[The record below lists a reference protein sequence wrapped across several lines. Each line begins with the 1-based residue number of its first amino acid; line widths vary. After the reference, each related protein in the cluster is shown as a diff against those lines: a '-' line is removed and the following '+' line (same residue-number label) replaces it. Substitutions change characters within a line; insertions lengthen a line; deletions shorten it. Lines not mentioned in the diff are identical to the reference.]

1 MLHLGTH
8 HMPLSEET
16 LSRLGTEVPLPKID
30 RALKDLWAGDEAKT
44 RASLINFVIY
54 SEAPE
59 SLILNLDL
67 LSKITADHS
76 CRALLLTC
84 LSAQQPQR
92 ARAWVNA
99 LCRPYQGKQVVCSEQ
114 ISFLLEGGDA
124 AQVQNVVFGHVDSDL
139 PLFIWWQGALTSNFE
154 ERLYSRIHTLIL
166 DSSAWAEPQKEL
178 ASLMKAR
185 ACGNFDVRDLSWTR
199 SHFLRTALASSFQD
213 VKAREHLPKIE
224 AIEITHAQGQRCAA
238 LLLAGWISQRLGAEL
253 DETAPDIAFRK
264 ADGTP
269 LTLTLT
275 ETETAC
281 ALSSLRLVAPCFEL
295 TIHREGTSG
304 FVRSNA
310 TCEGRCHEEIMPADV
325 VSEAELIS
333 EQLSRAGGNT
343 HFRAALPLLGQML
356 ARHPH

>member
-1 MLHLGTH
+1 
-8 HMPLSEET
+8 MPLSEET

-30 RALKDLWAGDEAKT
+30 RALKELWASDEAKT
-44 RASLINFVIY
+44 RASLINFAIY

-59 SLILNLDL
+59 SLVKNLDL
-67 LSKITADHS
+67 LGKITSDHS
-76 CRALLLTC
+76 CRALLITC
-84 LSAQQPQR
+84 LPDQQPQS
-92 ARAWVNA
+92 ARAWINA

-139 PLFIWWQGALTSNFE
+139 PLFIWWQGALTLNFE

-185 ACGNFDVRDLSWTR
+185 ACA
-199 SHFLRTALASSFQD
+199 TALASSFQD
-213 VKAREHLPKIE
+213 VKAREHLPEIN
-224 AIEITHAQGQRCAA
+224 AIEISYAAGQRCAA

-253 DETAPDIAFRK
+253 DEAASCIAFK
-264 ADGTP
+264 MPAGSSLK
-269 LTLTLT
+269 LTLI
-275 ETETAC
+275 ETNTTC
-281 ALSSLRLVAPCFEL
+281 ALSSLRLLAPCLDL
-295 TIHREGTSG
+295 TITRDGGSG

-310 TCEGRCHEEIMPADV
+310 TCEGRCHEEILPADV
-325 VSEAELIS
+325 VSDAELIS

-343 HFRAALPLLGQML
+343 HFRTALPLLGKML
-356 ARHPH
+356 ARLG